1 MIRDLV
7 GNAIDPKLAI
17 ILSEKFLQRG
27 RGTEGGWSE
36 SESRHQYNFE
46 IIF

>member
-27 RGTEGGWSE
+27 AWSE